1 MLVERGEA
9 VVGGQR
15 GWLRGQPKGGNMDDS
30 KYLLQQQ
37 MHIVGLLICF
47 SKAFSSFECLLQSY
61 NLKSFNSKCT
71 TQKAK
76 QPT

>member
-15 GWLRGQPKGGNMDDS
+15 GWQRGQPKGGNMDES

-37 MHIVGLLICF
+37 MHIVGLLIVF
-47 SKAFSSFECLLQSY
+47 
-61 NLKSFNSKCT
+61 
-71 TQKAK
+71 QKHLVVLDFCCK
-76 QPT
+76 VTI